1 MLLTKHLQCVEITFT
16 NTSLTPAQ
24 YAENCQ
30 NSTGITVTPLADSSV
45 NANGSSS
52 SSHTEE
58 PSTSSTGS
66 AASVTPT
73 SGGVA
78 LLGTVG
84 SVVGFLVLFG
94 CLVVVWV
101 ECLYGAEQFVLC
113 CLGVWWLCEWN
124 VSTVQSN
131 STTW

>member
-1 MLLTKHLQCVEITFT
+1 M
-16 NTSLTPAQ
+16 
-24 YAENCQ
+24 
-30 NSTGITVTPLADSSV
+30 VTPLADSSV

-58 PSTSSTGS
+58 PSSSSTGS

-78 LLGTVG
+78 LLGSVG

-94 CLVVVWV
+94 CLVVV
-101 ECLYGAEQFVLC
+101 
-113 CLGVWWLCEWN
+113 
-124 VSTVQSN
+124 
-131 STTW
+131 